1 MLLDNHSSQGC
12 VPKSLYLI
20 VYLWCEQRFFIYYLQ
35 RSNNMAISKQK
46 KQELVD
52 IYTDLLQRSQ
62 GVIWLNNKGLSV
74 SEIFELRNKVREVE
88 GQCKVT
94 KNRLTRLALQKAGL
108 PEMEE
113 VLTGPTITSFALG
126 DIPAV
131 AKAIA
136 EFAKENDAVEIKG
149 GLMGTEQLSAQ
160 ELNTLATLPP
170 LQVLQA
176 QLLGLINTPARQFVG
191 TLSSSVRQVVNV
203 VHAYSESEIEDAKT

>member
-1 MLLDNHSSQGC
+1 
-12 VPKSLYLI
+12 
-20 VYLWCEQRFFIYYLQ
+20 
-35 RSNNMAISKQK
+35 MAISKQK

-149 GLMGTEQLSAQ
+149 GLMGTEQLSAR